1 MNNVIPLAP
10 VAQAEVQKLDDA
22 RMGEYIAE
30 KYLRGKFLSAP
41 GLGWLGWDGRKWE
54 KVSDAR
60 VLKAVKDALL
70 DFHMREGKAGAD
82 VQRLT
87 EVTRL
92 LSVHRMKA
100 IVTVAQ
106 GELEVDTDQ
115 LDAHPDLLNCA
126 NGVVDLR
133 TGELSPHDPDLLL
146 TRVTP
151 IKYRDDAHHPDWETA
166 LEALPPEVCEWMQVR
181 FGQAAT
187 GHATPD
193 DLLPVMQGGG
203 SNGKSTMLAPIMRA
217 LGDFAVPVPDRV
229 LLAKPGDHPTELMT
243 LRGARL
249 AVIEETPEARHL
261 SVKRLKDVLG
271 TDPMTARYIAKNNV
285 SWHPTHSLFLSS
297 NYAPAVSETD
307 HGTWR
312 RLALVKFPYTFRR
325 PKERLVGKFDKHGDP
340 TLRDR
345 LKRGDDGVL
354 ESVLVWLV
362 DGALR
367 WYAEGQIIPP
377 APDTVE
383 SDTRAWR
390 AESDLVMAFL
400 ADVLVKDPARH
411 ARRTDV
417 YAAFTDWCDEHGHA
431 KWSDKTFTA
440 RFGQHDEIVGAGIHD
455 GRPYATD
462 PGLSPRP
469 GLSGTVPDRF
479 RAWMGVRFRT
489 PGDTD

>member
-1 MNNVIPLAP
+1 MNNVIPFAP
-10 VAQAEVQKLDDA
+10 AVAADPQKLDDA
-22 RMGEYIAE
+22 RMGDHIADN
-30 KYLRGKFLSAP
+30 YLRGKFVSSP
-41 GLGWLGWDGRKWE
+41 GLGWLGWDGRKWAE
-54 KVSDAR
+54 VSEAR

-70 DFHMREGKAGAD
+70 TFHMKEGRDGAD

-92 LSVHRMKA
+92 LSVHRMRA
-100 IVTVAQ
+100 IMAVAQ
-106 GELEVDTDQ
+106 GELEVSTDQ
-115 LDAHPDLLNCA
+115 FDAHPDLLNCA

-133 TGELSPHDPDLLL
+133 TGELSPHDPALLL

-151 IKYRDDAHHPDWETA
+151 IKYRDDAHHADWDTA
-166 LEALPPEVCEWMQVR
+166 LEALPAEVAEWMQVR

-187 GHATPD
+187 GTATPD
-193 DLLPVMQGGG
+193 DKLPVMQGGG
-203 SNGKSTMLAPIMRA
+203 SNGKSTMLATIMRA

-261 SVKRLKDVLG
+261 SVKRLKDALG
-271 TDPMTARYIAKNNV
+271 TDPITARYIAKNNV

-297 NYAPAVSETD
+297 NYTPAVSETD

-312 RLALVKFPYTFRR
+312 RLALVRFPYTFRE
-325 PKERLVGKFDKHGDP
+325 PGAPLVGKFDKHGDP

-354 ESVLVWLV
+354 EAVLAWLV
-362 DGALR
+362 NGALR
-367 WYAEGQIIPP
+367 WYADGQILPP
-377 APDTVE
+377 PPDTVAA
-383 SDTRAWR
+383 DTRAWR
-390 AESDLVMAFL
+390 AESDLVLSFMS
-400 ADVLVKDPARH
+400 DVLVKDPARH
-411 ARRTDV
+411 ARRVDV
-417 YAAFTDWCDEHGHA
+417 YNAFSDWCEEHGHA

-440 RFGQHDEIVGAGIHD
+440 RFGQHDEIVGAGIRD
-455 GRPYATD
+455 DRPYAKT

-469 GLSGTVPDRF
+469 GVGGPVPDRF
-479 RAWMGVRFRT
+479 RAWMGVRFRLPSET
-489 PGDTD
+489 E